1 MSQETNLNVA
11 PYFDDFDPSKDYYKV
26 LFKPGYPVQA
36 RELTSLQSILQN
48 QVEKFGQHF
57 FKEGAKV
64 IPGNTTYSTNYECVV
79 LENTYLGVPVLD
91 YIDQLVG
98 AQITGQQSGVNA
110 VVDNYILSSDS
121 TRDQVTLYVN
131 YSGSGT
137 SNQESV
143 FRSGELLTA
152 NVTISSANTLIGEG
166 VPFASTVSEN
176 ATATGSA
183 YFISN
188 GVYFGKGTFLNVTDQ
203 TLILDQYSNTPSYRI
218 GLLIEE
224 SVVNADLDPSLTDN
238 SAGFNNFGA
247 PGADRLK
254 ITTSLFKKDLSDYD
268 DSNFVELGTV
278 INGVLRERNTSG
290 YSLLTDELARRTY
303 AESGDYYVKSF
314 GLNVKESLNDRE
326 GNRGLFNADQ
336 TTYGGSTPS
345 DDLAVYQI
353 SPGRAFVKGYDIKT
367 TAPTFLD
374 VAKPRTTKTLEQ
386 QQINYKTGETVK
398 LNRVHGSPTI
408 GVGNTYVL
416 SLRDTRV
423 GDTQT
428 GIAGKEIGLARVYD
442 FSLDSGTYSG
452 SNSDINEWGLSLFD
466 VQTTTEITLNENI
479 TLSVPSFIKGKQS
492 GASAFL
498 KDAATNTTSLVLYE
512 TSGKF
517 IANENFIIDGVENSR
532 VAVAVTAHGIS
543 DVLSVFGSAN
553 GAEVG
558 AARTF
563 SADVVLSPN
572 FNIGVATITAAAD
585 DFTSVIRSTNPL
597 FPGQIKAGNILSFTG
612 SLSQDPIFAS
622 VVSVA
627 TSSVTVTGVSTVNG
641 VASGAIPTSAT
652 TLSDLK
658 VIASDLGV
666 TDDSTLFTELPKSN
680 VSNVDLSNAQIIVRK
695 TQQVNIVDNKLSA
708 AVTSESNETFL
719 PFTPERYTLI
729 RSDGSTEELTSDKVQ
744 LNSGSNQLEIFNLGA
759 DDEATLVTTLKK
771 IKPKAKNK
779 IKNRVNSIIIDKSV
793 KSASGI
799 GSTTL
804 NDGLTYGNYPFG
816 TRVQDE
822 HISLNSADLIE
833 VHGIFELATDPSV
846 DNTSPSSPTMI
857 LSSITGPTSK
867 TSDLVIGESI
877 IGETSNAHAIVG
889 VKVTDS
895 KIAFLPKN
903 QLSFKE
909 GEVVRFEESGVRG
922 VVTTLDTPSK
932 DISFKYSSSNGQNGE
947 FYDYGVISR
956 KNGEEAPQR
965 KVIAYFSNG
974 YYESTDDGDITT
986 VNSYSS
992 FDYSTEIQSV
1002 NFIRNS
1008 DIIDIRPKVS
1018 DITSVSEGDRSP
1030 LEFNGRTFNVSGNS
1044 APNILASNEGIITDF
1059 SFYLGRID
1067 RVYLTKDG
1075 AFQVKYGT
1083 PAENP
1088 ERPTSVDDA
1097 LEIAT
1102 ITLPPFLYN
1111 VTDASKKF
1119 LEHKRYRMVDIKQL
1133 ENRIKNLE
1141 FFTSLSL
1148 LETNTANLFVP
1159 DANGLNRFKSG
1170 FFVDNFTSFLAQE
1183 DSVDLKNSVDFNQ
1196 KEARPKHY
1204 TTQTDLSQSLT
1215 GSGDLR
1221 FTDPD
1226 GTNIRKTND
1235 IVTLDY
1241 TDVEWLTQ
1249 PFGTRTESVTPFIIG
1264 FWVGALELLPASDS
1278 WTDQVRLEA
1287 NIVQTEGN
1295 FTETLERA
1303 TRTLNVDPQT
1313 GFAPAIW
1320 NSWVNNWTGQE
1331 EVLGSETR
1339 TAIQRRRFDRGNTR
1353 FDVTT
1358 TTTFRDTTRQVFD
1371 TGVANRTGTRTV
1383 VTEQFDNESL
1393 GDRVISRDLISF
1405 ARSRNIEFNIRSL
1418 KPNTQV
1424 YGFFDG
1430 VAITDYCIPK
1440 LIEISMISG
1449 TFQVGETITGT
1460 MRPVGNVSASEGDP
1474 SITFRAAQANHKA
1487 GAFDSATEVFTQN
1500 PYNPSQTVPSAYSST
1515 STILNVDTFSLCDQ
1529 PQGAFIGSIAP
1540 EMILVGETSGAQATI
1555 SQVRLVSDFS
1565 SSLIGSFFIP
1575 DPNVGTNPRFEV
1587 GTKVLTF
1594 IDDVNNDLRNASTRA
1609 TATFLISGVIETVQE
1624 NIVSVRNASVQSQ
1637 EISDTRDIRQL
1648 NETIGTQVI
1657 ETEVVDTQTQTRTQ
1671 NLNPPD
1677 PLAQTFVVEDNTG
1690 IFFTKCDIFF
1700 EQVDNL
1706 GIPVIFEL
1714 RTVENGIP
1722 TKNILPLSQSI
1733 LFPEQVSVSDDG
1745 SVPTTFTL
1753 PSPVYLEPGVEY
1765 CMVVRSASARYRVFI
1780 SRVGENDLASQT
1792 FVSNQPYLG
1801 SLYKSQNGSVWEPSQ
1816 WEDLKFTIYRA
1827 NFVENGSIEV
1837 YSPELSRGN
1846 NQVAKLLPNS
1856 ISLASRSVRIGI
1868 GSTLQDTDLTLGN
1881 TIIQHGSNASGDFV
1895 GKAGIATGTLNI
1907 INAGIGFTP
1916 SSGYL
1921 EYTGVELVNIT
1932 STGRNAKADITIDN
1946 GVAVGA
1952 TISEYVA
1959 ASGGQGYVVGDV
1971 LGVSTIGNNN
1981 LGRNLRL
1988 SLVSIANTNE
1998 LLLDNVQGDFIT
2010 GAGNT
2015 VQFRNNSG
2023 LTTDLNAAQGGNVL
2037 IDGIND
2043 VVSDGIHFTVNHKNH
2058 GMYFADNRVT
2068 ISDVE
2073 SDILPVKLTQTLNS
2087 SSTAPITVDATTG
2100 FDTFE
2105 NVGVG
2110 TTNLGYLKI
2119 GEEIVSYESA
2129 SGTTITI
2136 TERGI
2141 DSTVAKNYLAGTQV
2155 FKYELGNVS
2164 LRRINKTHNL
2174 NDVSAAS
2181 PRTFDT
2187 YKVKLNMGESGVG
2200 RSTGE
2205 SFPILYMG
2213 ESKSVG
2219 GNNIKAT
2226 QNIPFEILTPQI
2238 QHVTVRGTNIDAEVR
2253 TISGSSMSG
2262 NEIPYLDQGF
2272 EAISISRSNYFS
2284 TPRIIASKVN
2294 EDAKLT
2300 TLPGN
2305 KSMTMRLNFGTT
2317 DSRVSPVIDTQ
2328 RMSMIYT
2335 SNRVDNVITNYITD
2349 NRVNG
2354 IDTDPTA
2361 FQYLSK
2367 EISLENPATSLKIIV
2382 DVYKDRDADIRG
2394 FFAIADHQNFNPIY
2408 EAFPGFNNI
2417 NERGQIIDVA
2427 NNDGSSDTFVSP
2439 AEDYREHTFTIDE
2452 LPSFKSY
2459 RVKLL
2464 LTSTN
2469 QANPPKIRNLRVIAL
2484 A

>member
-11 PYFDDFDPSKDYYKV
+11 PYFDDFDPKKDYYKV

-64 IPGNTTYSTNYECVV
+64 IPGNTTFSTNYKCVL
-79 LENTYLGVPVLD
+79 LENSYLGIPLLD
-91 YIDQLVG
+91 YVDQLVG
-98 AQITGQQSGVNA
+98 AQITGQDSGVTA
-110 VVDNYILSSDS
+110 IVDNYILSSES
-121 TRDQVTLYVN
+121 TRDQVTLFVN

-137 SNQESV
+137 DNQESV
-143 FRSGELLTA
+143 FRNGELLSA
-152 NVTISSANTLIGEG
+152 NVTISTANTLIADG
-166 VPFASTVSEN
+166 VPFASTIQQD
-176 ATATGSA
+176 ATAVGSA

-188 GVYFGKGTFLNVTDQ
+188 GVYFGKGTFLNVNEQ
-203 TLILDQYSNTPSYRI
+203 KLILDQYTNTPSYRI
-218 GLLIEE
+218 GLAIEE
-224 SVVNADLDPSLTDN
+224 TIVNSDLDPSLTDN
-238 SAGFNNFGA
+238 SAGFNNFGS

-254 ITTSLFKKDLSDYD
+254 ISTSLFKKDLTDTD

-278 INGVLRERNTSG
+278 VNGVLREKTSSD
-290 YSLLTDELARRTY
+290 YSIITDELAKRTH

-314 GLNVKESLNDRE
+314 GINVKESLNDNE
-326 GNRGLFNADQ
+326 GNRGLFREDQ

-345 DDLAVYQI
+345 ENLAIYQI
-353 SPGRAFVKGYDIKT
+353 SPGRAFVKGYDVET

-374 VAKPRTTKTLEQ
+374 VAKPRTTKTLKS
-386 QQINYKTGETVK
+386 QQINYKTGETLK
-398 LNRVHGSPTI
+398 LNRVYGSPSI
-408 GVGNTYVL
+408 GIGNTYVL
-416 SLRDTRV
+416 SLRDSRV
-423 GDTQT
+423 GLSSEQ
-428 GIAGKEIGLARVYD
+428 IAGKEIGLARVYD
-442 FSLDSGTYSG
+442 FSLDSGSYNA
-452 SNSDINEWGLSLFD
+452 SNSDTNEWGLSLYD
-466 VQTTTEITLNENI
+466 VQTTTEITVNEPI
-479 TLSVPSFIKGKQS
+479 TLTVPTFIKGNHS
-492 GASAFL
+492 GATAFL
-498 KDAATNTTSLVLYE
+498 KDAADDTTSLVVYE

-517 IANENFIIDGVENSR
+517 IKNENFIIDGVENSR
-532 VAVAVTAHGIS
+532 VAIAVTTHGIG

-553 GAEVG
+553 GTEVG

-563 SADVVLSPN
+563 SADVVLSTN

-585 DFTSVIRSTNPL
+585 DFTSVIRSTNKK
-597 FPGQIKAGNILSFTG
+597 FPGQIKPGNILSFTG
-612 SLSQDPIFAS
+612 TLSQDPIFAS

-627 TSSVTVTGVSTVNG
+627 TSSITVSGVTTVNG
-641 VASGAIPTSAT
+641 VASGAIPTVAT
-652 TLSDLK
+652 SISDLK
-658 VIASDLGV
+658 VIAGDLGA
-666 TDDSTLFTELPKSN
+666 TDDSTLYTEMPKSN
-680 VSNVDLSNAQIIVRK
+680 ISNVDLSNATLTIRK
-695 TQQVNIVDNKLSA
+695 TQQVNIVDNKLSSA
-708 AVTSESNETFL
+708 IVTESNETFL

-729 RSDGSTEELTSDKVQ
+729 RSDGTTEELTADKVQ
-744 LNSGSNQLEIFNLGA
+744 INSGSNQLEIFNLGR
-759 DDEATLVTTLKK
+759 DDEATLVTTLTK
-771 IKPKAKNK
+771 IKPKSKNK
-779 IKNRVNSIIIDKSV
+779 IKNRVNSVIIDKSV

-804 NDGLTYGNYPFG
+804 NDGLTYGNYPYG

-822 HISLNSADLIE
+822 NISLNFADLIE
-833 VHGIFELATDPSV
+833 VHGIYELATDPAV
-846 DNTSPSSPTMI
+846 DNTNPSAPSMI
-857 LSSITGPTSK
+857 LANLSGPTSK

-877 IGETSNAHAIVG
+877 IGETSGAHAIVG
-889 VKVTDS
+889 VKETDS

-903 QLSFKE
+903 QISFKE
-909 GEVVRFEESGVRG
+909 GEIVSFEESEVRG
-922 VVTTLDTPSK
+922 SIVTLDSPSK
-932 DISFKYSSSNGQNGE
+932 DISFKFSSTNGQIGE
-947 FYDYGVISR
+947 FYNYGVLNR

-965 KVIAYFSNG
+965 KMIAYFSNG

-986 VNSYSS
+986 VNTYSN
-992 FDYSTEIQSV
+992 FDYSSEIQSV
-1002 NFIRNS
+1002 NFVRNT

-1018 DITSVSEGDRSP
+1018 DIESVSEGDRSP
-1030 LEFNGRTFNVSGNS
+1030 LEFYGRTFNVTGNS
-1044 APNILASNEGIITDF
+1044 APNILASNEGILTDF

-1067 RVYLTKDG
+1067 RVYLTKNG
-1075 AFQVKYGT
+1075 VFQVKYGA
-1083 PAENP
+1083 PSENP
-1088 ERPTSVDDA
+1088 ENPTSVDDA

-1102 ITLPPFLYN
+1102 ITLPPFLYD
-1111 VTDASKKF
+1111 VKDASKKF
-1119 LEHKRYRMVDIKQL
+1119 LEHKRYRMTDIKQL

-1183 DSVDLKNSVDFNQ
+1183 ESVDLKNSVDFNQ

-1204 TTQTDLSQSLT
+1204 TTQTDLTQSLT

-1226 GTNIRKTND
+1226 GTNIRKTKD

-1241 TDVEWLTQ
+1241 TDVEWLKQT
-1249 PFGTRTESVTPFIIG
+1249 FGTRTESVTPFIVG

-1320 NSWVNNWTGQE
+1320 NSWINNWTGQE

-1339 TAIQRRRFDRGNTR
+1339 TAIARQGRS
-1353 FDVTT
+1353 TT
-1358 TTTFRDTTRQVFD
+1358 TTVFRDTTRQIFD
-1371 TGVANRTGTRTV
+1371 TGIATRSGTRTV

-1405 ARSRNIEFNIRSL
+1405 ARSRNIEFNIKSL

-1430 VAITDYCIPK
+1430 VAISDYCIPK
-1440 LIEISMISG
+1440 LLEISMISG
-1449 TFQVGETITGT
+1449 TFQVGETITGS
-1460 MRPVGNVSASEGDP
+1460 MRPVGDTSASEGDR
-1474 SITFRAAQANHKA
+1474 SISFRVAQANHKS
-1487 GAFDSATEVFTQN
+1487 GAFNSATEVFVTN
-1500 PYNPSQTVPSAYSST
+1500 PYNTSQTLPSAYSST

-1529 PQGAFIGSIAP
+1529 PQGAFIGSVAP
-1540 EMILVGETSGAQATI
+1540 EMILVGESSGAQATV
-1555 SQVRLVSDFS
+1555 SQVRLVSDS
-1565 SSLIGSFFIP
+1565 TSSLIGSFFIP
-1575 DPNVGTNPRFEV
+1575 DPNINTNPRFEV

-1594 IDDVNNDLRNASTRA
+1594 IDDINNDLRNASTRA
-1609 TATFLISGVIETVQE
+1609 TSTFLISGIVETVQE
-1624 NIVSVRNASVQSQ
+1624 SIVSVRNAAIQSQ
-1637 EISDTRDIRQL
+1637 DINDSREITQINDTVS
-1648 NETIGTQVI
+1648 TQIISSEIVTTN
-1657 ETEVVDTQTQTRTQ
+1657 TEVT
-1671 NLNPPD
+1671 NPPD
-1677 PLAQTFVVEDNTG
+1677 PLAQTFVVEDTTG
-1690 IFFTKCDIFF
+1690 IFFTKCDVFF
-1700 EQVDNL
+1700 EQADNL

-1722 TKNILPLSQSI
+1722 TTKILPLSQSI
-1733 LFPEQVSVSDDG
+1733 LFPNQINISDDG
-1745 SVPTTFTL
+1745 SLPTTFTL

-1765 CMVVRSASARYRVFI
+1765 AMVIRSASSRYRVYI
-1780 SRVGENDLASQT
+1780 SRVGENDLVTQT

-1827 NFVENGSIEV
+1827 DFVTNGSIEV

-1846 NQVAKLLPNS
+1846 NQVAKLLPNP
-1856 ISLASRSVRIGI
+1856 ISLASRSLRIGI
-1868 GSTLQDTDLTLGN
+1868 GSTLQDEVLTLGN
-1881 TIIQHGSNASGDFV
+1881 TILQSGNNASGNFV
-1895 GKAGIATGTLNI
+1895 GKAGIATGSLNI

-1916 SSGYL
+1916 NSGALTYNA
-1921 EYTGVELVNIT
+1921 VELTNIT
-1932 STGRNAKADITIDN
+1932 SSGRNAKADITVTN
-1946 GVAVGA
+1946 GQVTAA
-1952 TISEYVA
+1952 TISEFSA

-1998 LLLDNVQGDFIT
+1998 IILDNVQGDFIT
-2010 GAGNT
+2010 GVGHSL
-2015 VQFRNNSG
+2015 QFVKNDG
-2023 LTTDLNAAQGGNVL
+2023 ITTALNYATGGNVL
-2037 IDGIND
+2037 IDGINN
-2043 VVSDGIHFTVNHKNH
+2043 VISDGVHFTVNHKNH
-2058 GMYFADNRVT
+2058 GMNFADNRVT

-2073 SDILPVKLTQTLNS
+2073 SDVLPVKLTASLES
-2087 SSTAPITVDATTG
+2087 SSTSTIAVDTTTG

-2105 NVGVG
+2105 NVGIG
-2110 TTNLGYLKI
+2110 TTNLGYLRI
-2119 GEEIVSYESA
+2119 GEEIISYDSA
-2129 SGTTITI
+2129 SGTSINITQ
-2136 TERGI
+2136 RGI
-2141 DSTVAKNYLAGTQV
+2141 DSTVAKNYLAGTKV

-2164 LRRINKTHNL
+2164 LRRVNKTHNL
-2174 NDVSAAS
+2174 NNVTAS
-2181 PRTFDT
+2181 DPRTFDT
-2187 YKVKLNMGESGVG
+2187 YKVKLDMGESGVG

-2213 ESKSVG
+2213 ETKSTG
-2219 GNNIKAT
+2219 GSNCKAT

-2238 QHVTVRGTNIDAEVR
+2238 QHITVRGTNIDAEVR
-2253 TISGSSMSG
+2253 TVSGSSISGS
-2262 NEIPYLDQGF
+2262 EIPYIDQGF

-2284 TPRIIASKVN
+2284 SPRIIASKVN

-2305 KSMTMRLNFGTT
+2305 KSMTLRLNFGTT

-2328 RMSMIYT
+2328 RMSIIYT
-2335 SNRVDNVITNYITD
+2335 SNLVDSVVSDYITD

-2354 IDTDPTA
+2354 IESDPTA

-2382 DVYKDRDADIRG
+2382 DVYKDRDSDIRG
-2394 FFAIADHQNFNPIY
+2394 FFAISDHQNFNPIY
-2408 EAFPGFNNI
+2408 EAFPGYNNI
-2417 NERGQIIDVA
+2417 DERGQIIDVA